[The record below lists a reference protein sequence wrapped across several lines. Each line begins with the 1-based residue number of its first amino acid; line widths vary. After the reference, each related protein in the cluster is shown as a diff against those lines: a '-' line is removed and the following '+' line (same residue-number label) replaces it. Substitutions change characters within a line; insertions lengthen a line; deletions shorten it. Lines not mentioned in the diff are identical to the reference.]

1 MSSRHTSSKE
11 PSQRQLRVGEQIR
24 HILAE
29 TMQRGHFNEAILI
42 DLNLVSISEVRISP
56 DLKHATA
63 YVMSLGGADMDKIL
77 PALNRDK
84 NVFKK
89 EIARSA
95 RLRFTPT
102 IRFIADNS
110 FDEAEKIV
118 EDKSRWQ
125 NIIPDNNPAV
135 VAQNREFTRLR
146 LAK

>member
-63 YVMSLGGADMDKIL
+63 YVMSLGGGDMDKIL

-110 FDEAEKIV
+110 FDEAEKI
-118 EDKSRWQ
+118 ENILRDIKSDAK
-125 NIIPDNNPAV
+125 PD
-135 VAQNREFTRLR
+135 
-146 LAK
+146 

>member
-1 MSSRHTSSKE
+1 MRSTPNE

-29 TMQRGHFNEAILI
+29 TMQRGHFNEAALFDINI
-42 DLNLVSISEVRISP
+42 SISEVRISP

-63 YVMSLGGADMDKIL
+63 FVMSLGGANMDVIL

-102 IRFIADNS
+102 IRFVADNS
-110 FDEAEKIV
+110 FDEAEKI
-118 EDKSRWQ
+118 ENILREIKSDQ
-125 NIIPDNNPAV
+125 KD
-135 VAQNREFTRLR
+135 
-146 LAK
+146 

>member
-110 FDEAEKIV
+110 FDEAEKI
-118 EDKSRWQ
+118 ENILRDIKSDAK
-125 NIIPDNNPAV
+125 PD
-135 VAQNREFTRLR
+135 
-146 LAK
+146 

>member
-1 MSSRHTSSKE
+1 MPTRRTSSHE

-29 TMQRGHFNEAILI
+29 TMQRGHFNESVLI
-42 DLNLVSISEVRISP
+42 DMNLVSISEVRISP

-63 YVMSLGGADMDKIL
+63 YVMSLGGQDMDKIL

-89 EIARSA
+89 EVARSA

-110 FDEAEKIV
+110 FDEAEKI
-118 EDKSRWQ
+118 E
-125 NIIPDNNPAV
+125 NILREIKTCTPAD
-135 VAQNREFTRLR
+135 
-146 LAK
+146 

>member
-1 MSSRHTSSKE
+1 MRDSRSSKNE

-29 TMQRGHFNEAILI
+29 TMQRGHFNQEVLI

-63 YVMSLGGADMDKIL
+63 YVMSLGGANMDEIL
-77 PALNRDK
+77 PALNKDK

-102 IRFIADNS
+102 IRFVTDNS
-110 FDEAEKIV
+110 FDEAEKI
-118 EDKSRWQ
+118 E
-125 NIIPDNNPAV
+125 NILRDIKTSSPPD
-135 VAQNREFTRLR
+135 
-146 LAK
+146 

>member
-1 MSSRHTSSKE
+1 MRNHRTNE

-29 TMQRGHFNEAILI
+29 TMQRGHFNEVALL
-42 DLNLVSISEVRISP
+42 DCNLVSISEVRISP

-63 YVMSLGGADMDKIL
+63 YVMSLGGANMEAIL

-110 FDEAEKIV
+110 FDEAEKI
-118 EDKSRWQ
+118 E
-125 NIIPDNNPAV
+125 NI
-135 VAQNREFTRLR
+135 LR
-146 LAK
+146 DIHADQKD

>member
-11 PSQRQLRVGEQIR
+11 PSQRELRVGEQIR
-24 HILAE
+24 HNLAE

-110 FDEAEKIV
+110 FDEAEKI
-118 EDKSRWQ
+118 ENILRDIKSDAK
-125 NIIPDNNPAV
+125 PD
-135 VAQNREFTRLR
+135 
-146 LAK
+146 